1 MLLISAMLVGTS
13 TYAWFSMNRTVTVT
27 GMNVTAKA
35 EKSLVIST
43 SAPTAAT
50 VTRTVAMSPFA
61 TSLTPATHDEA
72 LVIDSAAGVLANSGL
87 KKVNNP
93 DIIDPATGFEYDG
106 ETATLGTATN
116 GGETYYTDY
125 VVYIASSGGD
135 MTGMNLTAKL
145 NVSDA
150 IYAQLTDVSGNYDT
164 WNAVSVDFY
173 VSNKSNYTYEEESVS
188 KPKGIYK
195 GTLSLKNSTLAAD
208 AGAHSTTNGNA
219 VTLLSNST
227 IPASDST
234 TDYLVVTMRV
244 YFDGALEKT
253 SGQAYIHTNAANT
266 NGIAFTA
273 IFDCATAS

>member
-1 MLLISAMLVGTS
+1 MLSEIGSNFWLNPYEQLQDCPLGSPSQFNCNGDDFVWLSTGRSAIKFVIIDI
-13 TYAWFSMNRTVTVT
+13 
-27 GMNVTAKA
+27 
-35 EKSLVIST
+35 EK
-43 SAPTAAT
+43 
-50 VTRTVAMSPFA
+50 R
-61 TSLTPATHDEA
+61 
-72 LVIDSAAGVLANSGL
+72 NSGL

-106 ETATLGTATN
+106 ETATLSTAVN
-116 GGETYYTDY
+116 GGDTYYTDY

-150 IYAQLTDVSGNYDT
+150 IYTQLTDVSGDYDT

-208 AGAHSTTNGNA
+208 AGAHSSSTPLS
-219 VTLLSNST
+219 LLSNST
-227 IPASDST
+227 IPASNST

-244 YFDGALEKT
+244 YFDGASVKT
-253 SGQAYIHTNAANT
+253 AGQSYIHTNAANT